1 MQPLLQRST
10 ATDSAAAASLCG
22 DIPSCTLQ
30 QQLLLL
36 LLLLLLWLL
45 LLQLPLRLRLRLWLW
60 RWLLRLLCLRW

>member
-22 DIPSCTLQ
+22 DILSCTLQQ

-36 LLLLLLWLL
+36 LLLLLL
-45 LLQLPLRLRLRLWLW
+45 LQLLRRRLWLW
-60 RWLLRLLCLRW
+60 RWLLRCCC